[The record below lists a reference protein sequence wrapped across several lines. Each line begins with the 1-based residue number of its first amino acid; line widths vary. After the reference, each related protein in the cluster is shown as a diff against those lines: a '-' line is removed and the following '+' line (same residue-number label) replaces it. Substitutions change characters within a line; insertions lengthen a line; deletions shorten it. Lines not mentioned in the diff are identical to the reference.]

1 MTGLKAAQGRVLS
14 ATLDRPAIG
23 HDTATG
29 MSHRNELPMARIAVI
44 IVNYNA
50 ADLAIAAVESVR
62 ARHHGGHEVHIHL
75 VDNASPAGDGAA
87 FVRAARDRGWDG
99 QVTLYPEREN
109 HGFGRGNNLVLQR
122 LAGGDNPPDFV
133 FLLNPDAQLENEAI
147 AILADFLQA
156 RPRAAMAGAQARNP
170 GGAAPVPAAFRF
182 PGAASHFAAAL
193 NFGPV
198 ARLMRG
204 SRVALGGDLDTRR
217 VDWVSGAA
225 VLARFDVW
233 RDLGFFDPAYF
244 LYYEEVDLMHRA
256 ARAGW
261 ECWHVAEARIIHVEG
276 ASTDVRSARAERV
289 RKPAYWYNSWQHY
302 FRSNHGRIGAL
313 GVALAWLAGAGLNLP
328 LARIRG
334 QQPAAPLHFLGDFWA
349 LALRPLLGLRPGRP
363 R

>member
-1 MTGLKAAQGRVLS
+1 MLYHESFV
-14 ATLDRPAIG
+14 
-23 HDTATG
+23 
-29 MSHRNELPMARIAVI
+29 MARIAVI

-62 ARHHGGHEVHIHL
+62 AHRHGGHRVEIHL
-75 VDNASPAGDGAA
+75 VDNASPAGDGAVLA
-87 FVRAARDRGWDG
+87 QAAQDRGWG
-99 QVTLYPEREN
+99 AQVTLYREAEN
-109 HGFGRGNNLVLQR
+109 HGFGRGNNLVLER
-122 LAGGDNPPDFV
+122 LAQAGDPPDFV
-133 FLLNPDAQLENEAI
+133 FLLNPDAQLDNEAI
-147 AILADFLQA
+147 AILADFLD
-156 RPRAAMAGAQARNP
+156 RHPRAAMAGAQARNP
-170 GGAAPVPAAFRF
+170 GETVPVTAAFRF

-204 SRVALGGDLDTRR
+204 SQVPLGGDLATQR

-225 VLARFDVW
+225 VLARFEVW

-244 LYYEEVDLMHRA
+244 LYYEEVDLMRRA
-256 ARAGW
+256 AEAGW

-289 RKPAYWYNSWQHY
+289 RKPAYWYESWRHY
-302 FRSNHGRIGAL
+302 FRTNHGRAGAL

-328 LARIRG
+328 LARLRR
-334 QQPAAPLHFLGDFWA
+334 QTPAAPLHFFGDFWA
-349 LALRPLLGLRPGRP
+349 LVLRPLLGLKASRP

>member
-1 MTGLKAAQGRVLS
+1 
-14 ATLDRPAIG
+14 
-23 HDTATG
+23 
-29 MSHRNELPMARIAVI
+29 MARIAVI

-50 ADLAIAAVESVR
+50 AELAIAAVESVR
-62 ARHHGGHEVHIHL
+62 ARSHPGHEVGIHL
-75 VDNASPAGDGAA
+75 VDNASPAGDGAVFA
-87 FVRAARDRGWDG
+87 ETAQSRGWGDG
-99 QVTLYPEREN
+99 VALHLESEN
-109 HGFGRGNNLVLQR
+109 HGFGRGNNLVLR
-122 LAGGDNPPDFV
+122 KLAAGDDPPDYV

-147 AILADFLQA
+147 AILADFLDGH
-156 RPRAAMAGAQARNP
+156 PKAAMAGAQARNP
-170 GGAAPVPAAFRF
+170 GGEAPVPAAFRF

-204 SRVALGGDLDTRR
+204 SQVALGGDLDTRR

-244 LYYEEVDLMHRA
+244 LYYEEVDLMRRA

-289 RKPAYWYNSWQHY
+289 RRPAYWYESWRHY
-302 FRSNHGRIGAL
+302 FRSNHGRAGAI
-313 GVALAWLAGAGLNLP
+313 GVALAWLAGAGLNVP
-328 LARIRG
+328 LSRIRG
-334 QQPAAPLHFLGDFWA
+334 QKPAAPLNFFGDFWA
-349 LALRPLLGLRPGRP
+349 LSLRPLLGLRPGQR